1 MRLIS
6 SHIDQSAYNLI
17 YDRAAYVG
25 ACELIKKHGAA
36 ASIEA
41 LHKADFHECRGEN
54 QQCHY
59 WRRVESAV
67 EILLLDKVSGDI
79 H

>member
-1 MRLIS
+1 MRLTPYKTNLEN
-6 SHIDQSAYNLI
+6 HALI

-25 ACELIKKHGAA
+25 ACDLIRKHGAA

-41 LHKADFHECRGEN
+41 LHKADFHEGRGEN
-54 QQCHY
+54 QQSHY

-67 EILLLDKVSGDI
+67 EILLLDKVSGQL